1 MDLRIDCPPLTHPTG
16 PGEGWGRLVLTDRL
30 EQLLLE
36 FFSRYD
42 LDTSGRP
49 GSGNKPPTL
58 ATVLVCATLCTDCAQ
73 FYSHCL
79 TILLS
84 LSHYSTLTVSR

>member
-58 ATVLVCATLCTDCAQ
+58 AIVLVDATSLLAVYT
-73 FYSHCL
+73 L
-79 TILLS
+79 TVS
-84 LSHYSTLTVSR
+84 LSTLTVSR